1 MIKRKR
7 NRGLTA
13 LPKQDSI
20 LVGGETQNS
29 VMMEEGHTNM
39 LTAVPQTS
47 LIESQGDDLNQP
59 SILINNDFVGKNK
72 NMLSFFR
79 EHDQEKRQAF
89 NRLRDYFSMRA
100 KFNRAMS

>member
-1 MIKRKR
+1 M
-7 NRGLTA
+7 LTA
-13 LPKQDSI
+13 LPQGSYI
-20 LVGGETQNS
+20 ETGVDPNTQTS
-29 VMMEEGHTNM
+29 VM
-39 LTAVPQTS
+39 
-47 LIESQGDDLNQP
+47 
-59 SILINNDFVGKNK
+59 INNDFVGKNK

>member
-1 MIKRKR
+1 
-7 NRGLTA
+7 
-13 LPKQDSI
+13 
-20 LVGGETQNS
+20 
-29 VMMEEGHTNM
+29 M
-39 LTAVPQTS
+39 LTAIPQTS
-47 LIESQGDDLNQP
+47 LIESQGDDLNAP